1 MTEWKA
7 RRFWKEAQVAETGTG
22 YTVHL
27 DGRPVRTPAKRAMDL
42 PTRAMAEAMATE
54 WDAQEDEIAPL
65 TMPVTRSANAAL
77 DKVALQRDEVV
88 EMLAAYGETDLL
100 CYRAEGPDALAARQA
115 EHWDPM
121 LDWAADTLGARLVL
135 IEGVMPRPQPEESL
149 AKLHSVL
156 NRQSDFELA
165 ASHDLI
171 AISGSLV
178 LGLAAAADVAPP
190 DRVWEL
196 SRLDERWQEEQWGI
210 DEEAREVEA
219 VKRAAFLHA
228 HRFLHLARG

>member
-7 RRFWKEAQVAETGTG
+7 RRFWKEAQVAETDTG

-42 PTRAMAEAMATE
+42 PTRAMAEAMAAE

-77 DKVALQRDEVV
+77 DKVAHQHDEVV
-88 EMLAAYGETDLL
+88 AMLAAYGETDLL
-100 CYRAEGPDALAARQA
+100 CYRAESPEALAARQA
-115 EHWDPM
+115 ARWDPM
-121 LDWAADTLGARLVL
+121 LDWAAETLGARLVL
-135 IEGVMPRPQPEESL
+135 TRGVMPSPQPQDSL
-149 AKLHSVL
+149 DRLHATL
-156 NRQSDFELA
+156 NRQSNFELA

-178 LGLAAAADVAPP
+178 LGLAAGADVAPP
-190 DRVWEL
+190 DEIWEL
-196 SRLDERWQEEQWGI
+196 SRLDERWQEEQWGV
-210 DEEAREVEA
+210 DDEAREVEA
-219 VKRAAFLHA
+219 VKRDAFLHA
-228 HRFLHLARG
+228 HRFLKLARG